1 MKDKKDIKEKMLE
14 LYSTESSIERE
25 KVQDIIFLDNLKFKP
40 YNAMAEFSQADLFIV
55 KKQNAYHSTIGSQGS
70 CRAEIKQQ
78 VARSRLLP
86 TA

>member
-55 KKQNAYHSTIGSQGS
+55 KKQEPDYKEN
-70 CRAEIKQQ
+70 
-78 VARSRLLP
+78 
-86 TA
+86 